1 MNKDTHRERGAARPR
16 PWPLEP
22 RITPGIETDPA
33 HARRDRLLRLLR
45 ERPGATQAELAAELG
60 VRQPTVCKYMR
71 ALGVVLVRK
80 AGERG
85 WRIEQ

>member
-1 MNKDTHRERGAARPR
+1 MNKDTHPRRGAARPR
-16 PWPLEP
+16 PWHLEP
-22 RITPGIETDPA
+22 RIMPGVEKTRA
-33 HARRDRLLRLLR
+33 HARRDRLLRLLE

-71 ALGVVLVRK
+71 ALGVVLVRR

-85 WRIEQ
+85 WQVLP